1 MLPWLGAYALVLVV
15 WALVIARRSA
25 PTLWK
30 GSSLVIVNGAFVL
43 ATIIYGLARRGS
55 LGAPGAPVLPKS
67 LIILDIA
74 LVVIAVLVRRRWLLI
89 GITHEEATEIL
100 ERCFVQTRS
109 STTRR
114 GTEHVVKCGEL
125 EMIAGIDKNRVAIG
139 NLGWPLPGHVV
150 RFKGAEASKKGT
162 LIRSLFSKQFG
173 SSFPTPRIKA

>member
-15 WALVIARRSA
+15 WASVIARRSA

-30 GSSLVIVNGAFVL
+30 GSSLVAVNGVFVL
-43 ATIIYGLARRGS
+43 ATIIYGLAR
-55 LGAPGAPVLPKS
+55 GATGGRVPPTS
-67 LIILDIA
+67 LIVFDVALILIA
-74 LVVIAVLVRRRWLLI
+74 ICVRRRWLLV
-89 GITHEEATEIL
+89 GITHEQATEIL

-109 STTRR
+109 PSMRR
-114 GTEHVVKCGEL
+114 GTDHVVKCGEI
-125 EMIAGIDKNRVAIG
+125 EMIAGIDKHRVAIG

-150 RFKGAEASKKGT
+150 RFKGAEKSRKGT

>member
-15 WALVIARRSA
+15 WALIIARRPS

-30 GSSLVIVNGAFVL
+30 GSSLVFVNAVFIL
-43 ATIIYGLARRGS
+43 ATIGYGLSRSGS
-55 LGAPGAPVLPKS
+55 LETAGKRVLPGS
-67 LIILDIA
+67 LIIFDIA
-74 LVVIAVLVRRRWLLI
+74 LALIALWVRRRWLLLR
-89 GITHEEATEIL
+89 ITHEQATEIL

-109 STTRR
+109 PSTRR
-114 GTEHVVKCGEL
+114 GTDHVVKCGEI
-125 EMIAGIDKNRVAIG
+125 EMIAGIDKHRVAIG

-150 RFKGAEASKKGT
+150 RFKGAEKSRKGG

>member
-1 MLPWLGAYALVLVV
+1 MLPWLGAYALVLMV
-15 WALVIARRSA
+15 WALFIARRSM

-30 GSSLVIVNGAFVL
+30 GSSLVVVNGAFIL
-43 ATIIYGLARRGS
+43 ATIVYGLSHSGS
-55 LGAPGAPVLPKS
+55 LETAGARVPRS
-67 LIILDIA
+67 LIIFDVALVLIA
-74 LVVIAVLVRRRWLLI
+74 LSLRRRWLLV
-89 GITHEEATEIL
+89 GITHDQATEIL

-109 STTRR
+109 ASTRR
-114 GTEHVVKCGEL
+114 GTDHVVKCGEI

-150 RFKGAEASKKGT
+150 RFKGAEGSKKGS